1 MNSLECSLE
10 SSPSLLSWRP
20 HSRGSS
26 VPSKPC
32 TFLYMLCAAFSSAWA
47 HASPSATAYLSI
59 QTPKAQLTYE
69 GPPELCKW
77 IGAPLGSSLCPWDPL
92 EHLLLG
98 IIVGYAHS
106 YSFRGRMIENYIGFR
121 RQKETIQADLKQS
134 RMFSVCELNSPWKAS
149 CGLSLVQGLDTVTR
163 ILLCSFGMTNTLNMS
178 LQSFEFI
185 NQHT

>member
-26 VPSKPC
+26 VPSKPY
-32 TFLYMLCAAFSSAWA
+32 TFLYMLCTAFSSAWA
-47 HASPSATAYLSI
+47 HASPSATAYLSRL
-59 QTPKAQLTYE
+59 PRLSSHMK
-69 GPPELCKW
+69 
-77 IGAPLGSSLCPWDPL
+77 APLSSASESVLLWALSSALRILL

-106 YSFRGRMIENYIGFR
+106 YSFRGRMIEKYIGFR
-121 RQKETIQADLKQS
+121 RQKETIQADLKQN
-134 RMFSVCELNSPWKAS
+134 RMFSVYELNSPWKAS

-163 ILLCSFGMTNTLNMS
+163 IVLCSFGMTNTLNVS